1 MSSAHGFTDKNITN
15 PLAQSSLSVNGQSQT
30 MAPVMSTQP
39 TLVTTNPTTA
49 RIPSAIIQG
58 RTPVLGEGGVLVQG
72 PGGLV
77 SANGAYIQNQVPTQF
92 GHGGNIAVA
101 NGEEGNSNL
110 MWLLDFKLDFF
121 NDSEAGRSNFGL
133 ISILILLPFK

>member
-1 MSSAHGFTDKNITN
+1 MSSAHGFNDKNVTN
-15 PLAQSSLSVNGQSQT
+15 PLAQSSLSVNGQSPSMT
-30 MAPVMSTQP
+30 PVMSTQP
-39 TLVTTNPTTA
+39 TLVTTNTTTA

-58 RTPVLGEGGVLVQG
+58 RAPVLGEGGVLVQG

-77 SANGAYIQNQVPTQF
+77 SANGAYIQNPVPTQF
-92 GHGGNIAVA
+92 GHGGNVAVA

-121 NDSEAGRSNFGL
+121 NDSEAGKRNFGL
-133 ISILILLPFK
+133 IFL

>member
-1 MSSAHGFTDKNITN
+1 M
-15 PLAQSSLSVNGQSQT
+15 AQSPLLVNGQSQGT
-30 MAPVMSTQP
+30 APVMSTQP
-39 TLVTTNPTTA
+39 MLVTSNATTA

-58 RTPVLGEGGVLVQG
+58 RAPVLGEGGVLVQG

-77 SANGAYIQNQVPTQF
+77 SANGAYIQNPVPSQF
-92 GHGGNIAVA
+92 GHGGNVAVA

-121 NDSEAGRSNFGL
+121 NDSEAGKSNFRM
-133 ISILILLPFK
+133 ISI